1 MKVRRIL
8 APLIAVIVVVSGI
21 SFAAA
26 QTEPVPTAPLG
37 TWCPPLPSNA
47 TAGQPVQC
55 KVVADP
61 DWTAPT
67 STTTVP
73 PTTTT
78 TTTTT
83 VAPTTT
89 VPTTTVPTTTPP
101 ATTTTQPPASLMGWQ
116 LTADNVGLK
125 PHGLSCASL
134 PLYIGPAKPLAGNTI
149 SGYRIEQPLDLSNGN
164 LLIEKSCI
172 KPSTVGYHNSFLVT
186 TTVCSGNS
194 CSATTAG
201 NVTIRD
207 SEITADHLSAGTI
220 AKSCAFLGV
229 GTLQRNYMHGMGSGI
244 CFFETGTVHS
254 ALAEHNYVRGLRS
267 SGDSHNEA
275 ATIRDFRNATGRTVK
290 FLNNRLD
297 CSSGNATGGLFI
309 QPTWLPIY
317 NVTIQGNYL
326 EGEGYNLYLER
337 TGNATYGNVR
347 AINNRFRPTGW
358 GASATPSGPGYAE
371 WRDNHIY
378 DAAKPDGKGAVLNP

>member
-1 MKVRRIL
+1 MRRRIL
-8 APLIAVIVVVSGI
+8 AVLSALIVAVGGI
-21 SFAAA
+21 WIASAGAE
-26 QTEPVPTAPLG
+26 TELPPTAPLG
-37 TWCPPLPSNA
+37 TWCPPLPANA

-61 DWTAPT
+61 DWIAPT
-67 STTTVP
+67 TTTVS

-78 TTTTT
+78 TTVPPVTTTTTT
-83 VAPTTT
+83 VQTTT
-89 VPTTTVPTTTPP
+89 TTTAPP
-101 ATTTTQPPASLMGWQ
+101 TTTTQPPADLMGWQ
-116 LTADNVGLK
+116 LTAQNVGLA
-125 PHGLSCASL
+125 PHGLTCASL

-172 KPSTVGYHNSFLVT
+172 KPSTTGYHNSFLVT
-186 TTVCSGNS
+186 TTVCSGNG

-254 ALAEHNYVRGLRS
+254 ALAEGNYVRGLRS

-297 CSSGNATGGLFI
+297 CSSGNETGGLFI

-326 EGEGYNLYLER
+326 EGGGYNLYLER

-347 AINNRFRPTGW
+347 AVNNRFRPTGW
-358 GASATPSGPGYAE
+358 GPSATPSGPGYAE
-371 WRDNHIY
+371 WRDNYRY
-378 DAAKPDGKGAVLNP
+378 DPTRLNAQGSVVTP